1 MSGYALFFDVQYKLY
16 QSDNTKGVS
25 KDQLKTAVTKSYITN
40 DQYKTITGEDYSA
53 DHSDMKTTAGA

>member
-1 MSGYALFFDVQYKLY
+1 MMFQTLLRLYNSGRLPAG
-16 QSDNTKGVS
+16 N
-25 KDQLKTAVTKSYITN
+25 LKNAVPLGWIDA